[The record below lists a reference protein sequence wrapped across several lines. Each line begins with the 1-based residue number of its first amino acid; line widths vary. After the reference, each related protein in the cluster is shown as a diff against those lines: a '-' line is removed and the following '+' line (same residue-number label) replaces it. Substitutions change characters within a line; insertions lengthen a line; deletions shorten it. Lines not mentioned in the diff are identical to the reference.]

1 MNVYKT
7 AISALILAPIV
18 GGVSINILHN
28 YMNVKEQAEQ
38 LSLTSQEQLRQVE
51 ALLDESGDG
60 ESMEIGEVLG
70 GRMGIEIEDEE
81 EAESEIEAA
90 VLRFHV
96 RANSDSE
103 EDQALKLLVR
113 DGVLKEMEPLLTEV
127 ESREE
132 AEEVIEAHLTEIE
145 QLAEA
150 IVHEAGYDYAV
161 QAYMTEEEF
170 PIKEYGDM
178 RFPSGT
184 YLALRIDIGKHEG
197 ANWWCVMYPGL
208 CFVETTGGVV
218 ASEGKEELQKVLSAE
233 EYAQLLIN
241 PPEDAEVEY
250 KSLLWEKLKQALEN
264 ERI

>member
-7 AISALILAPIV
+7 AISALLLAPVV
-18 GGVSINILHN
+18 GGISLNMFHN

-38 LSLTSQEQLRQVE
+38 LSIASQEQLEQVE
-51 ALLDESGDG
+51 ALLDECGYE
-60 ESMEIGEVLG
+60 ESMDAGEEIGG
-70 GRMGIEIEDEE
+70 GRKTEIEGEME
-81 EAESEIEAA
+81 GETEIEEA

-113 DGVLKEMEPLLTEV
+113 DGVLKKMEPLLTEV

-132 AEEVIEAHLTEIE
+132 AETVMEAHLTEIE
-145 QLAEA
+145 QLAEE
-150 IVHEAGYDYAV
+150 IIREAGYDYAV

-184 YLALRIDIGKHEG
+184 YRAVRVDIGKHEG

-241 PPEDAEVEY
+241 PPEDVEIEY
-250 KSLLWEKLKQALEN
+250 KSLLWEKLKQAFGN